1 MKSATRQNFVF
12 RTLAAMLTQSGI
24 STDEAYKI
32 LDDFKNDTVT
42 SVKILLDLARDYPP
56 ALIRGI
62 MRSRE
67 TMRELG
73 NNNKN

>member
-1 MKSATRQNFVF
+1 MKSATKPNFIM

-24 STDEAYKI
+24 STDEAYSI
-32 LDDFKNDTVT
+32 LEDFKDDTIT
-42 SVKILLDLARDYPP
+42 SLKILLDLAKDYPP

-73 NNNKN
+73 DKN

>member
-1 MKSATRQNFVF
+1 MKSATKPNFIM

-24 STDEAYKI
+24 STDEAYSI
-32 LDDFKNDTVT
+32 LEDFKDDTIM
-42 SVKILLDLARDYPP
+42 SLKILLDLAKDYPP

-73 NNNKN
+73 KN

>member
-1 MKSATRQNFVF
+1 MKSATKPNFVK

-24 STDEAYKI
+24 SIDEAYSI
-32 LDDFKNDTVT
+32 LDDFKDDTIT
-42 SVKILLDLARDYPP
+42 SLKILLDLARDYPP

-62 MRSRE
+62 VRSRE

-73 NNNKN
+73 NKN

>member
-1 MKSATRQNFVF
+1 MKSATKPNFVK

-24 STDEAYKI
+24 STDEAYSI
-32 LDDFKNDTVT
+32 LDDFKDDTIT
-42 SVKILLDLARDYPP
+42 SLKILLDLARDYPP

-62 MRSRE
+62 VRSRE

-73 NNNKN
+73 NKN